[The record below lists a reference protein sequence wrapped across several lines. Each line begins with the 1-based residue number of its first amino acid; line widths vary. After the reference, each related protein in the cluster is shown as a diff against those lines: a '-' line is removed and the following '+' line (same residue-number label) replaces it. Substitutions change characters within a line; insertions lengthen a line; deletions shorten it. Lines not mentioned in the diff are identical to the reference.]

1 MRVANTL
8 HPFFSQILISLMMSL
23 VKSFFLLLFHF
34 RYTNLSN
41 FPFLCDLFLCF
52 FFFCLRNTF
61 PSLVSLTFHFYLQ
74 IFINFYIWLCVH
86 KTHLELILS
95 YKGRIYVDILPFPPP
110 LPKIRPLSLG
120 GRMSK
125 HRKGLLWDL
134 HWDPSPS
141 SQRTERAQRPR
152 GPRGEENAHR
162 PLSSGGSGGSRRSRS
177 GHRKLRCSALLSWYA
192 Q

>member
-1 MRVANTL
+1 MICKILVKKNIWGTGRLFIMRVANTL

-120 GRMSK
+120 EDVKAQEG
-125 HRKGLLWDL
+125 
-134 HWDPSPS
+134 S
-141 SQRTERAQRPR
+141 SL
-152 GPRGEENAHR
+152 GPPLGPLPIFSENR
-162 PLSSGGSGGSRRSRS
+162 EGSASQGPQG
-177 GHRKLRCSALLSWYA
+177 
-192 Q
+192 